1 MSIIYLKSIIV
12 FEIVTIPKRLT
23 HGDELI
29 VIRRKEYEQLQKH
42 LEEVRDALLK
52 INQGEKEFKEGKIKP
67 IRSLADLD
75 K

>member
-1 MSIIYLKSIIV
+1 MSTTI
-12 FEIVTIPKRLT
+12 TIPKQLT

-42 LEEVRDALLK
+42 LSEVGDALKK
-52 INQGEKEFKEGKIKP
+52 IREGEKEFREGKIKP
-67 IRSLADLD
+67 IHSLSEL